1 MTSKGSNLV
10 IGNDT
15 SATRQSDSGLTYCDG
30 DSGQNVAF
38 LIKYNSKFA
47 NRILS
52 NIFTIFTSRLLGP
65 M

>member
-10 IGNDT
+10 IGNDI
-15 SATRQSDSGLTYCDG
+15 SATSQSASGLTYYDG
-30 DSGQNVAF
+30 DSTQNVAF

-47 NRILS
+47 NSILS
-52 NIFTIFTSRLLGP
+52 NVFTIFTSRLLGP